1 MMKSEAFKEQSKQSE
16 TDFTRERKVGF
27 LSLVCIIINKV
38 CKSTQ
43 LELDLFRERF
53 MPESA
58 KSTSYTKQSFSE
70 AREKL
75 NPTAFIRL
83 NDELIRGFYAD
94 NDFKTYKGYRLLAV
108 DASVLEIPDNPKTQK
123 QYGFSSNFAKDSRQA
138 RALSSHLF
146 DVENKLVLSSSIQSY
161 TDSER
166 TLAKENIDKM
176 LAFGQ
181 DHIRDLILFDRAYPS
196 ADLIS
201 YLQSRDIKYVMR
213 VSLAFW
219 KEVISTTAPD
229 AIVQVTITKKRYGK
243 LLNHGTTNIPIGT
256 VFEVR
261 VLRVKLSSGETEIL
275 ITNLSATELS
285 YEESK
290 PLYFK
295 RWGIE
300 TEFDILKNK
309 LEIENFSGER
319 PLIIEQD
326 FYATMLLCNMASL
339 MEQEADEAL
348 QKQNKGKTLKYEVYK
363 INTNLLVGK
372 MKNKFIEILMLGD
385 QEEKERMY
393 QRFIRE
399 LQRNSVPVIKNRT
412 FIREKKSKSN
422 KYTKTT
428 RCCL

>member
-83 NDELIRGFYAD
+83 NDELIRGFYSD
-94 NDFKTYKGYRLLAV
+94 NDFKTYKGFRLLAI
-108 DASVLEIPDNPKTQK
+108 DASVLEIPDNPKTQE

-146 DVENKLVLSSSIQSY
+146 DVENKLVLSSTIKSY
-161 TDSER
+161 TASER
-166 TLAKENIDKM
+166 ILARENIDKM

-181 DHIRDLILFDRAYPS
+181 EHIRNLILFDRAYPS
-196 ADLIS
+196 AELIT
-201 YLQSRDIKYVMR
+201 YLQSKNIKYVMR

-219 KEVISTTAPD
+219 KEVISTTVPD
-229 AIVQVTITKKRYGK
+229 AIVQITINKKRYGK
-243 LLNHGTTNIPIGT
+243 LEGKGAGIPMGT

-261 VLRVKLSSGETEIL
+261 VLRIELSSGETEIL

-300 TEFDILKNK
+300 TEFNTLKNK

-339 MEQEADEAL
+339 MEQEADESL
-348 QKQNKGKTLKYEVYK
+348 QQQNKGKTLKHEAYK

-372 MKNKFIEILMLGD
+372 MKNKFIEILLQED
-385 QEEKERMY
+385 KEEKVKMY
-393 QRFIRE
+393 QRFICE
-399 LQRNSVPVIKNRT
+399 LQRNFVPVIKNRT

-422 KYTKTT
+422 KYTKTK

>member
-58 KSTSYTKQSFSE
+58 KNTSYTKQSFSE

-75 NPTAFIRL
+75 NPAAFIRL
-83 NDELIRGFYAD
+83 NDELMRGFYAD
-94 NDFKTYKGYRLLAV
+94 NDFKTYKGFRLLAV
-108 DASVLEIPDNPKTQK
+108 DASVLEIPDNPETQR

-146 DVENKLVLSSSIQSY
+146 DVENKLVLSSTIQRY

-181 DHIRDLILFDRAYPS
+181 EHIRDLILFDRAYPS
-196 ADLIS
+196 ADFIS

-219 KEVISTTAPD
+219 KEVISTTTPD
-229 AIVQVTITKKRYGK
+229 AIVQVIINKKRYGK
-243 LLNHGTTNIPIGT
+243 LLEQGTNIPIGT

-261 VLRVKLSSGETEIL
+261 VLRVELSSGETEIL
-275 ITNLSATELS
+275 ITNLTSTELS

-300 TEFDILKNK
+300 TEFDTLKNK

-339 MEQEADEAL
+339 MEQEATEAL
-348 QKQNKGKTLKYEVYK
+348 QQRNKGKTLKYEVYK

-372 MKNKFIEILMLGD
+372 MKNKFIEILMKED

-399 LQRNSVPVIKNRT
+399 LQRNSVPVIKDRT
-412 FIREKKSKSN
+412 SIRGKKSKSN
-422 KYTKTT
+422 KHTKTK